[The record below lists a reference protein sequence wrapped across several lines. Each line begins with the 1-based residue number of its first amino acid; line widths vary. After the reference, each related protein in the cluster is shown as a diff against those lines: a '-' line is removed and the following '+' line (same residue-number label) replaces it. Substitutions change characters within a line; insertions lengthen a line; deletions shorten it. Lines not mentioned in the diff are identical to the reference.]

1 MRVVSRCV
9 AFRCGGACAWM
20 LALKN
25 GGNALRVEKMDSHGG
40 SERKWKMGS
49 AGEGGGEMG
58 RQNKKKPNNKITK
71 KQGKTN

>member
-25 GGNALRVEKMDSHGG
+25 GGNALRVEKMGSHGG
-40 SERKWKMGS
+40 SERKGKMGS
-49 AGEGGGEMG
+49 AREEVACPAEA
-58 RQNKKKPNNKITK
+58 RKYTLAL
-71 KQGKTN
+71 